1 MVPLAPAS
9 PKASAK
15 ATVVARPLLRCLKS
29 ATALRNSWTWAS
41 PEKAWLPP
49 IVAIWH
55 EPKPVSRQT
64 AAVEW
69 NGQEERNLW
78 KALHAALLGK
88 ANCQRYS
95 VPGCN
100 TSGELDAPRHAHAR
114 HRLLSL
120 TLPPPAV
127 SGPLSCVSTQCRMT
141 VLPVIAY
148 GVPA

>member
-49 IVAIWH
+49 MVATWR
-55 EPKPVSRQT
+55 EMKLVSWQI

-69 NGQEERNLW
+69 NDLNERNL
-78 KALHAALLGK
+78 
-88 ANCQRYS
+88 
-95 VPGCN
+95 
-100 TSGELDAPRHAHAR
+100 
-114 HRLLSL
+114 
-120 TLPPPAV
+120 
-127 SGPLSCVSTQCRMT
+127 
-141 VLPVIAY
+141 
-148 GVPA
+148 